1 MFACLLA
8 AGVDLALNCDC
19 LRNFKCQRP
28 QAGFV
33 LVLCVRILWWEQY
46 EGQRT
51 STMHDFPSDILHS
64 NFERGL
70 GETGWKDVERTVS
83 LSDFDAKYS
92 ADALE

>member
-1 MFACLLA
+1 
-8 AGVDLALNCDC
+8 
-19 LRNFKCQRP
+19 
-28 QAGFV
+28 
-33 LVLCVRILWWEQY
+33 
-46 EGQRT
+46 
-51 STMHDFPSDILHS
+51 MHDFPSDILHS